1 MCAHKIACM
10 DKILHLTDRDNDF
23 RRVYFKI
30 ISRLPNEKRKYPYPY
45 LYAIKSR
52 AERFYVSEKQAY
64 EAITLLESGKL
75 NYKGIKYNMYSE
87 IYKRVQKILLLKRC
101 SKIQAVREVIYY
113 QSAPEFYISLRTAE
127 RIISKH
133 ELRSNNIRKY
143 RSLEKV

>member
-1 MCAHKIACM
+1 MCAHIIAYM
-10 DKILHLTDRDNDF
+10 DKILHLSERDKNF
-23 RRVYFKI
+23 RNVYFKI
-30 ISRLPNEKRKYPYPY
+30 ISRLPPEKRKYPYPY
-45 LYAIKSR
+45 LCAIKSK

-75 NYKGIKYNMYSE
+75 NDKGIKYNMYSE
-87 IYKRVQKILLLKRC
+87 IYKRVQNILLSKRC
-101 SKIQAVREVIYY
+101 SKIQAIREVIYY

-143 RSLEKV
+143 KSTKKI